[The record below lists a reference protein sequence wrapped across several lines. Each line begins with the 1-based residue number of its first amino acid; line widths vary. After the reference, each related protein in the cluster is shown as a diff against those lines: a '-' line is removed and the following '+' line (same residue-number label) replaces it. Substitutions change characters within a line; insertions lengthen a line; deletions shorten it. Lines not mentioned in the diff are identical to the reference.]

1 MLDEAGIRA
10 VAQSIVDKAKR
21 TSNIDTGFLRRSIY
35 YTYVRGTVTFR
46 QVFYGVYN
54 KNSQLERYA
63 KQMMPK
69 GVPWILLL
77 VNDDGTVFMEK
88 AQTAGG
94 RTITKDAIKQ
104 SNKQNTKNVYDLLKR
119 INLRNLVNGK
129 KKV

>member
-1 MLDEAGIRA
+1 MLTEAEIRA
-10 VAQSIVDKAKR
+10 VAGEIVEKAKS
-21 TSNIDTGFLRRSIY
+21 TANIDTGFLKRSIY
-35 YTYVRGTVTFR
+35 FTYVRGTVTFR

-63 KQMMPK
+63 KEMMPK
-69 GVPWILLL
+69 GVPYILLL

-119 INLRNLVNGK
+119 INLRNILNGK
-129 KKV
+129 KKT